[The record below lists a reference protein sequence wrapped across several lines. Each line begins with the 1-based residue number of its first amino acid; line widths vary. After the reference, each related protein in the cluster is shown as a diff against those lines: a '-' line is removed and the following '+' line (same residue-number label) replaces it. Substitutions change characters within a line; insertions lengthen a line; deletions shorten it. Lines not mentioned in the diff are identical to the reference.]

1 MLILK
6 NRSPRKPTAGI
17 TFIDSTKIVICHN
30 LRIPQNRVF
39 DGVARRGT
47 MNRYLIAYTFQ
58 PKKPSLNLCNSEI
71 AFLKQS

>member
-1 MLILK
+1 M
-6 NRSPRKPTAGI
+6 
-17 TFIDSTKIVICHN
+17 ICHN
-30 LRIPQNRVF
+30 LCIPQNRVF

-58 PKKPSLNLCNSEI
+58 SKKPSLNLCNSEI